1 MAYCLKGEE
10 GGEEVVVG
18 AEPERGPPEVD
29 RDEEDAG
36 PEEEGGGGGELEEF
50 FDGPEDEEDQGRVG
64 DGGRGD
70 EVARGHGGGE
80 QGDGEQV
87 PEVVLPGEQ
96 RSVWVVFF
104 LYEVKVGGDEF
115 RHAEGDG
122 AKDGDGRSEGHG
134 DALGEGLSSGGIGAE
149 EEDRGDLAAGDGG
162 LREEADEVAEEEGV
176 DDEAEVGVDGG
187 DGEEAEELGL
197 RGDGDG
203 GEVRR
208 EPGRDELNDGS
219 VALLVDEGAATRA
232 SQGPDEG
239 GGRRDEGAEGGDLPR
254 GKRRQRGPR
263 RLADAVGR
271 DAEEEGVGDERSHSG
286 DHRAEPLEDR
296 GEPLEDRSEELRAGR
311 SQGDRDAQQSEHGD
325 DVDERQEPQEV
336 PEGGPALGELRHG
349 LRDARQVRL
358 REVDAAQQTR
368 RLDFVPPLH
377 GPPQREGRR
386 HRPRHQGP
394 QPGCV
399 FPRLEADDD
408 PQHSPHLLRRLG
420 QPCPHRRRLNQHQ
433 PAHPAVERRQTQPHE
448 REQPPFVRGSIANG

>member
-104 LYEVKVGGDEF
+104 RYEVKVRGDEF

-122 AKDGDGRSEGHG
+122 AEDGDGRSEGHG
-134 DALGEGLSSGGIGAE
+134 DALGEGSSRGGVGAE

-162 LREEADEVAEEEGV
+162 LREEADGVAEDGGV
-176 DDEAEVGVDGG
+176 DDEAEDGVDGG

-208 EPGRDELNDGS
+208 EPGRDELKDG
-219 VALLVDEGAATRA
+219 ALARFVVDEGAAPRA
-232 SQGPDEG
+232 SKGPRER
-239 GGRRDEGAEGGDLPR
+239 GRRRDQGAEGGDLAR
-254 GKRRQRGPR
+254 DKRRQRGPR

-271 DAEEEGVGDERSHSG
+271 DTEEEGVGDERSHSG
-286 DHRAEPLEDR
+286 DHWAQRR
-296 GEPLEDRSEELRAGR
+296 EPLEDRSEELREGR

-336 PEGGPALGELRHG
+336 SEG
-349 LRDARQVRL
+349 
-358 REVDAAQQTR
+358 
-368 RLDFVPPLH
+368 
-377 GPPQREGRR
+377 
-386 HRPRHQGP
+386 
-394 QPGCV
+394 
-399 FPRLEADDD
+399 
-408 PQHSPHLLRRLG
+408 
-420 QPCPHRRRLNQHQ
+420 
-433 PAHPAVERRQTQPHE
+433 
-448 REQPPFVRGSIANG
+448 